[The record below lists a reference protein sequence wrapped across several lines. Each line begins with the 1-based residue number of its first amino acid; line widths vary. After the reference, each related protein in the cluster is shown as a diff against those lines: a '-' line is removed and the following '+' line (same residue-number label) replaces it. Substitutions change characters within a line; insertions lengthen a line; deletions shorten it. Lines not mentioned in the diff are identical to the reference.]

1 MNKNRSGLSLC
12 IQGTRAPRA
21 TFSKNDRFI
30 PVYTGNTLFRRVLGW
45 RGAVYPCV
53 YREHERF
60 VSLRSEYSGLSLC
73 IQGTPYYGDETIDDD
88 RFIPVYTGNT
98 FLLQPSAA
106 KNTVYPC
113 VYREHFSPFHLQN
126 SNGGLSL
133 CIQGTRVNRNSLIM
147 FKPVYPCV
155 YREHIHECTID
166 FKRTGLSLCIQGT
179 H

>member
-1 MNKNRSGLSLC
+1 MYREHNGATASPRDPTVYPCVYRERTRWVIMNKNRSGLSLC

-98 FLLQPSAA
+98 FLL
-106 KNTVYPC
+106 
-113 VYREHFSPFHLQN
+113 
-126 SNGGLSL
+126 
-133 CIQGTRVNRNSLIM
+133 
-147 FKPVYPCV
+147 
-155 YREHIHECTID
+155 
-166 FKRTGLSLCIQGT
+166 
-179 H
+179 